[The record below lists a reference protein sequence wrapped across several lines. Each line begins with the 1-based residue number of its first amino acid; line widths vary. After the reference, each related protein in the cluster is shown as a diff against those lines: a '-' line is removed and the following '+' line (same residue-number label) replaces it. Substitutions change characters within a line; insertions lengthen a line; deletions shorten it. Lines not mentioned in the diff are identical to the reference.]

1 MIDMEAKLLLPSQ
14 ILNHHPE
21 PVKVDKSHASSET
34 NQVWSLLLLVW
45 IFLKTSIDQ
54 EKYLEPSSSVRD
66 LDIFAQCYYRWMP
79 ILEIRNGGFVQID
92 LYNRMILSNIH
103 KLQRSLETG
112 NVNDLQ
118 LDLKKD
124 DDSTVSRPETTSNG
138 KHTRV
143 PVVNSFFPFSIT
155 DGDDNNSNLN
165 DILIFSS
172 DVLTEGSVFELD

>member
-1 MIDMEAKLLLPSQ
+1 
-14 ILNHHPE
+14 
-21 PVKVDKSHASSET
+21 
-34 NQVWSLLLLVW
+34 
-45 IFLKTSIDQ
+45 
-54 EKYLEPSSSVRD
+54 
-66 LDIFAQCYYRWMP
+66 MP

-112 NVNDLQ
+112 NFSDLQ

-124 DDSTVSRPETTSNG
+124 DDSTASRPESTSNG
-138 KHTRV
+138 KHNRV

-155 DGDDNNSNLN
+155 DGDDDNSNLN

>member
-1 MIDMEAKLLLPSQ
+1 
-14 ILNHHPE
+14 
-21 PVKVDKSHASSET
+21 
-34 NQVWSLLLLVW
+34 
-45 IFLKTSIDQ
+45 
-54 EKYLEPSSSVRD
+54 
-66 LDIFAQCYYRWMP
+66 MP

-112 NVNDLQ
+112 NVSDLQ
-118 LDLKKD
+118 LDLRKD
-124 DDSTVSRPETTSNG
+124 DESALARNEAPANG
-138 KHTRV
+138 KHSRV

-155 DGDDNNSNLN
+155 DGDDDNSNLN